1 MKTERSRRSVAL
13 PSPCTV
19 YTPSSTDLLSL
30 IFIYLFVFLFKAS
43 SEALAPLH
51 PPPEITRNSSE
62 FAGVFF
68 CPARLDGITSWCVF
82 LR

>member
-1 MKTERSRRSVAL
+1 ML
-13 PSPCTV
+13 PSPCSV

-30 IFIYLFVFLFKAS
+30 IFIYLFIFPLKAS
-43 SEALAPLH
+43 SEALAPLN
-51 PPPEITRNSSE
+51 PPAEITRNSNE
-62 FAGVFF
+62 FGGVPS